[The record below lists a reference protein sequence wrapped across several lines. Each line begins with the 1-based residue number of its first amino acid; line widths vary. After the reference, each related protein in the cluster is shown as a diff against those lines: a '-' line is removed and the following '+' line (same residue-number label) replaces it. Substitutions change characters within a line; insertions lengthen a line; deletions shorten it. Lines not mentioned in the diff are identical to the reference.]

1 MKLTKLGGYLV
12 IASAIGLL
20 ISQMFDGVVSA
31 NASGLI
37 AIWANTGFTFAVF
50 AFCYYFIQDDKD
62 NGLLYLIPILAL
74 MGWTANTIGLGLDLP
89 RGTTNIESVNALA
102 SMSGAVAFSAGF
114 GGFLSNALL
123 GAYIIRK
130 PQFNANIIYKIVTA
144 IFVVGSLGFVVLGI
158 LIPLAT
164 EGREVATVVGEAGK
178 NILPFDTVILAII
191 WIPGII
197 STLVWTIW
205 TGIIFVKK

>member
-1 MKLTKLGGYLV
+1 MQLTKLGGYLV
-12 IASAIGLL
+12 IIAAIGLL
-20 ISQMFDGVVSA
+20 ISQMFDGIVSPQ
-31 NASGLI
+31 ASGII

-102 SMSGAVAFSAGF
+102 SMSGAVGFSAGF

-123 GAYIIRK
+123 GYYIFGK
-130 PQFNANIIYKIVTA
+130 SQFNANIIYKIVTV
-144 IFVVGSLGFVVLGI
+144 IFVIGSIGFVALGI
-158 LIPLAT
+158 LIPLTT
-164 EGREVATVVGEAGK
+164 EGREVATIAGEAGK
-178 NILPFDTVILAII
+178 NIFPFDRGILAII

-205 TGIIFVKK
+205 TGLIFLKK

>member
-1 MKLTKLGGYLV
+1 MSITKLGGYLV
-12 IASAIGLL
+12 IFAAIGLT
-20 ISQMFDGVVSA
+20 ISQLFDGIVSA
-31 NASGLI
+31 NAGGLI
-37 AIWANTGFTFAVF
+37 AIWSNTGFTFGVF

-89 RGTTNIESVNALA
+89 RGTTNIESVNSLA
-102 SMSGAVAFSAGF
+102 SMSGAVGFSAGF

-123 GAYIIRK
+123 GYYIFRK
-130 PQFNANIIYKIVTA
+130 PQFNSNIIYKIVTA
-144 IFVVGSLGFVVLGI
+144 IFIIGSIGFVTLGI

-178 NILPFDTVILAII
+178 NILPFNTAILALI

-197 STLVWTIW
+197 STLIWTIW

>member
-1 MKLTKLGGYLV
+1 MRITKLGGYLAV
-12 IASAIGLL
+12 IAAIGLL
-20 ISQMFDGVVSA
+20 ISEMFDGLVSPQ
-31 NASGLI
+31 ASGLI
-37 AIWANTGFTFAVF
+37 GIWSNAAITFAMF

-62 NGLLYLIPILAL
+62 NGFLYLIPILAL
-74 MGWTANTIGLGLDLP
+74 MGWTANTIGLGIGLP
-89 RGTTNIESVNALA
+89 RGTTNIDSVNALA
-102 SMSGAVAFSAGF
+102 SMSGAVGFSAGF

-123 GAYIIRK
+123 GYYIFGK
-130 PQFNANIIYKIVTA
+130 PQFNSNIIYKIVTA
-144 IFVVGSLGFVVLGI
+144 IFIIGSIGFVTLGI

-178 NILPFDTVILAII
+178 NILPFNTAILALI

-197 STLVWTIW
+197 STLIWTIW